1 MPLRAARRSLAKKPS
16 AMAKKTSSESS
27 SASPLPK
34 IEDRKT
40 PEFEALSTSTAN
52 AASEAEAVRH
62 VEVVEGEASQFPALV
77 EGRTMNTEEVPLGG
91 GKEGILGNDGENAAK
106 DLHASF
112 VDEDAKPAVPVNPIV
127 DATAEEKVSQELEYR
142 KDTQLQSEVALEDE
156 GDEIVEMESKAEI
169 EEILDDPAEQ
179 EETKRETAVNLDDN
193 ESEDEEVSEVKERM
207 EEDDGVKETL
217 GNYSSEEE
225 IENKATNADN
235 EENDDG
241 DNEENEDNDYGIKQ
255 RESEVFIGGLDKD
268 TVEDDLIKVFGVFG
282 GIQSARI
289 VRHPATKKSKGF
301 AFVRFTSREDAMKV
315 LTELKDGA
323 EVNGKHVRIQ
333 ASRDNATLYL
343 GNICKTW
350 TKDQVIDTLKSLGIE
365 QLLNINLPKDSK
377 NEGRIKGFAFLE
389 FSSHSEAML
398 AFRRLK
404 KPDAIF
410 GRDRTAR
417 VAFTDDPLHPNEEVM
432 LQVKTVYF
440 EGIPLSWDEEKVK
453 EIFNEYG
460 KIEKVLLS
468 RNFNSKK
475 RKDFGFAEFAIRQS
489 ALACVE
495 GINNSKIG
503 DGDTKVRANLARPL
517 NKSRLAK
524 QGARGGYKVEKDG
537 ETIHEAGHSKKK
549 KKKKLK
555 VVQHKEEKQLNAESV
570 NDTKSFSSQN
580 REVMKNAKQKRPL
593 TLRGKDSKGKQD
605 VQAAKTGKRK
615 NHSRKILD
623 TGTSGRPTKKMRQTN
638 HGKVHGRYFSGF
650 GDRKGFNSAIREA
663 SYGAPAEG
671 YPTEYVVASS
681 SYRAYPYT
689 AASQPQ
695 LRITDL
701 EAHTGYLPA
710 LKQVTNSYGYDLRR
724 SGTYGSELR
733 STSGYNRA
741 VPEIHPSYD
750 SYTDHANYQ
759 HSGYGY
765 RTGGAY
771 AARWPYH

>member
-16 AMAKKTSSESS
+16 AIAKKTSSESS
-27 SASPLPK
+27 SASPLPT
-34 IEDRKT
+34 IEDGKT

-62 VEVVEGEASQFPALV
+62 VEVVEGEASQFPAMV

-112 VDEDAKPAVPVNPIV
+112 VDEDAKPAVPVKPIV
-127 DATAEEKVSQELEYR
+127 DATAEEKVSQELDYR

-179 EETKRETAVNLDDN
+179 EETKREIPVNLDDN

-217 GNYSSEEE
+217 RNYSSEEQM
-225 IENKATNADN
+225 ENKATNADN

-255 RESEVFIGGLDKD
+255 RESEVFVGGLDKD

-365 QLLNINLPKDSK
+365 RLLNINLPKDSK

-389 FSSHSEAML
+389 
-398 AFRRLK
+398 
-404 KPDAIF
+404 
-410 GRDRTAR
+410 TAR

-453 EIFNEYG
+453 EIFKEYG

-537 ETIHEAGHSKKK
+537 ETIHEAAHSKKK
-549 KKKKLK
+549 KKRKSK

-570 NDTKSFSSQN
+570 NHTKSFTSQN

-605 VQAAKTGKRK
+605 VQATKTGKRK
-615 NHSRKILD
+615 NHSGKILD

-695 LRITDL
+695 
-701 EAHTGYLPA
+701 PA
-710 LKQVTNSYGYDLRR
+710 LLIL

-733 STSGYNRA
+733 STSGYNR